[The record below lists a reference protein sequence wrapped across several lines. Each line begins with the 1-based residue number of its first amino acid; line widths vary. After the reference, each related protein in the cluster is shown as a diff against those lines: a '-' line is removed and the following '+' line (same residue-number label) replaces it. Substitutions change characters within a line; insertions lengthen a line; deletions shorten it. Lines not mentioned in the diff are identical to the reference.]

1 MPTTYKVLGQSAPAN
16 TSNANAYTVPAL
28 TSAVL
33 STIVVA
39 NTTATA
45 ATARIFVR
53 IGGAAAAASNAI
65 VYDTS
70 FNGNSTTAFTIGIT
84 LPTTDIITVQT
95 GTANALTFTVFGS
108 EIS

>member
-1 MPTTYKVLGQSAPAN
+1 MATVYKVLGQSAPAN

-33 STIVVA
+33 STIVVT

-53 IGGAAAAASNAI
+53 IAGAAAYVEEI
-65 VYDTS
+65 
-70 FNGNSTTAFTIGIT
+70 TADAT
-84 LPTTDIITVQT
+84 Q
-95 GTANALTFTVFGS
+95 AL
-108 EIS
+108 IY